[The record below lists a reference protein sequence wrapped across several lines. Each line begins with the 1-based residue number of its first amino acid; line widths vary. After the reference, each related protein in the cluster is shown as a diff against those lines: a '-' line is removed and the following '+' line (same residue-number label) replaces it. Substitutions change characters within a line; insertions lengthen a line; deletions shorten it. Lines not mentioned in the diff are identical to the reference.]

1 MDLLDERLKKIN
13 KKNKLPLI
21 LSIIFLG
28 LTIIFFGWAFYIQKN
43 IKDDNISLHEMIASG
58 SNEENKIVTLT
69 VTEKPFV
76 FAEYD
81 SDSKSD

>member
-28 LTIIFFGWAFYIQKN
+28 LTIIFFGWAFYIQKS

-58 SNEENKIVTLT
+58 SN
-69 VTEKPFV
+69 
-76 FAEYD
+76 
-81 SDSKSD
+81 